1 MNVLE
6 RENLDSILLPGRVIQ
21 KAVGKD
27 SAVTSEKMTMGFG
40 QYSSKSGLMEPHK
53 HAEEIC
59 FILSAE
65 KSWVRFGPTN
75 TEMNSKIALKSG
87 MILHIPEMEFHV
99 FEYLEEG
106 HVDLIFFYGQVDGI
120 RPEDIQVRGETSWT
134 T

>member
-6 RENLDSILLPGRVIQ
+6 RESLDSIPLPGRVIQ
-21 KAVGKD
+21 KAIGKD
-27 SAVTSEKMTMGFG
+27 SAVNSNKMTMGFG
-40 QYSSKSGLMEPHK
+40 HYSSKSGLMVPHQ

-65 KSWVRFGPTN
+65 KAWVRFGPAT
-75 TEMNSKIALKSG
+75 TELNNKIALKSG

-106 HVDLIFFYGQVDGI
+106 HVDLIFFYAQVNGI
-120 RPEDIQVRGETSWT
+120 RPEDIQSKG
-134 T
+134 